1 MHVRNSHYNV
11 IDLGGN
17 ILRDAQTQQLLGAV
31 GRKAKNQ
38 FVVLHIGAASAW
50 HTHGRGNCPTRGSI
64 FRQSMAASR
73 GGGAKEAER
82 FIGGL
87 AKTPNEQVVSSHVH
101 DAMKTD
107 HGRDSRRVFF
117 FLGNLLGDLSREVPL
132 LVSDIGSGCQH
143 R

>member
-1 MHVRNSHYNV
+1 ME
-11 IDLGGN
+11 GGT
-17 ILRDAQTQQLLGAV
+17 AQLEEAFS
-31 GRKAKNQ
+31 ANQ
-38 FVVLHIGAASAW
+38 WRRAG
-50 HTHGRGNCPTRGSI
+50 
-64 FRQSMAASR
+64 

-117 FLGNLLGDLSREVPL
+117 FLGNLSGDLSREVPL